1 MLWLLKLTS
10 PLVLVI
16 RAGKVGL
23 AKGRLSGGIIREI
36 QSIVSDEGIASG
48 TIHADG
54 SGRYHFSDSIP
65 GELHQQ
71 LRNVLVSS

>member
-16 RAGKVGL
+16 REGKVSL
-23 AKGRLSGGIIREI
+23 AKGRLPGGTI
-36 QSIVSDEGIASG
+36 QQVQDVLSDAGVTSG

-54 SGRYHFSDSIP
+54 AGRFRFSYHIP
-65 GELHQQ
+65 GELHQR
-71 LRNVLVSS
+71 LRNVLVSL

>member
-16 RAGKVGL
+16 REGKVSL
-23 AKGRLSGGIIREI
+23 AKGRLPGSATKEDQG
-36 QSIVSDEGIASG
+36 IVSDAAVSSG

-54 SGRYHFSDSIP
+54 SGRFHFSREIP
-65 GELHQQ
+65 QECHQQ
-71 LRNVLVSS
+71 LRNVLVSP

>member
-1 MLWLLKLTS
+1 MLWFLKLTS

-16 RAGKVGL
+16 REGKVSL
-23 AKGRLSGGIIREI
+23 AKGRLPGTAAREI
-36 QSIVSDEGIASG
+36 QGILAEADVASG

-54 SGRYHFSDSIP
+54 AKRFHFSRQIP

-71 LRNVLVSS
+71 LRNVLVST

>member
-16 RAGKVGL
+16 REGKASL
-23 AKGRLSGGIIREI
+23 AKGRLPGGATAQV
-36 QSIVSDEGIASG
+36 QSILADAAVASG

-54 SGRYHFSDSIP
+54 SGRFHFSREIP
-65 GELHQQ
+65 QEWHQQ
-71 LRNVLVSS
+71 LRNVLVSP

>member
-16 RAGKVGL
+16 ARGKL
-23 AKGRLSGGIIREI
+23 SEAKGRLAYSILREVQGIVTESG
-36 QSIVSDEGIASG
+36 IVRG

-54 SGRYHFSDSIP
+54 SGRYHFSSEFSA
-65 GELHQQ
+65 ELHQR
-71 LRNVLVSS
+71 LRNVLISA